1 MNMRPFLIY
10 VLFVSILVCCL
21 GIIKTRSGVIKSG
34 QKMNQLQKELFR
46 LRDINSKL
54 KNEYRRLVT
63 PERIIQ
69 MNRELDLS
77 LIPAQRVICLKQEKK
92 YLSMSEPRKTG
103 GDDLLTDVKG
113 GEDSKN

>member
-1 MNMRPFLIY
+1 MRLFIVY
-10 VLFVSILVCCL
+10 VLFISILACCL
-21 GIIKTRSGVIKSG
+21 GVIKTRSGVIESG
-34 QKMNQLQKELFR
+34 QKINQLQKELFR
-46 LRDINSKL
+46 LRDVNSKL

-92 YLSMSEPRKTG
+92 YLSMTEPREKS

-113 GEDSKN
+113 EQEK